1 MYFEGYKILVIKMNN
16 QLPFIKIKLT
26 ESSKNYHILNILGLV
41 ANSQTDDYITW
52 NEEHNVNLL

>member
-1 MYFEGYKILVIKMNN
+1 MYFEGYEIKRCNNVKILVIKMNN

-41 ANSQTDDYITW
+41 ANSQTDDYIT
-52 NEEHNVNLL
+52 